1 MTRALHGFVQL
12 DLWKGSSM
20 REVTAKKRAK
30 LDLGRFEKKIRV
42 RRWRKK
48 DFDAIVEMQRL
59 CFPEMHPW
67 TLKQYTDFSVS
78 WFFAVNTRVSGQHPM
93 KSIIFQQ
100 VANMSF
106 QEVGRP
112 EGDIRDFVPRLTW
125 FETQAEPYMELLA
138 HMTVFEIIDLY
149 TISWG
154 IHRRPA

>member
-1 MTRALHGFVQL
+1 
-12 DLWKGSSM
+12 
-20 REVTAKKRAK
+20 
-30 LDLGRFEKKIRV
+30 
-42 RRWRKK
+42 
-48 DFDAIVEMQRL
+48 
-59 CFPEMHPW
+59 
-67 TLKQYTDFSVS
+67 
-78 WFFAVNTRVSGQHPM
+78 M